1 MKIKDPVSGFTHLGG
16 ALLSV
21 AGLVGLIYAALSRG
35 SVYRVVSFSVFGA
48 ALILLYTA
56 SAVYH
61 LLRVSGRGGRV
72 LRQLDHMMI
81 YVLIAGT
88 YTPFCLVSLRGPW
101 GWSLLASIWGLAIA
115 GIVMKVFWLEAPRWL
130 YTSLYAAMGWAIV
143 IAAYPLVHSVSL
155 DGLGW
160 LFAGGLFYSI
170 GAVLYATK
178 WPNPLPNIF
187 GFHEIWHI
195 LVLAGS
201 LSHFW
206 AVFRYV

>member
-101 GWSLLASIWGLAIA
+101 GWSLLASIWGLAMA